1 VRIARDI
8 ASMEAVAAGDH
19 ACWLSDNARDFA
31 VHARSFVADGALFG
45 DKVLLLGPA
54 EVAGA
59 RADVVVLDPGNVRGS
74 LLGAVARQAD
84 EAGAQGFR
92 ALRVLAR
99 MDQVWP
105 IGASAGTIAEHELGL
120 DALAT
125 ATGSLV
131 VCSYPREHF
140 TDESLAQALGV
151 HPHHGGTRMSME
163 PGFRMYQGRTEHW
176 HVSGVVDAEGADAF
190 RTALTAAVGR
200 GPGELRLH
208 CEELEFMDASGMR
221 ALVQAARAADGPG
234 VRLLGV
240 NETVLRCWELLGYGH
255 PDIPVELER

>member
-59 RADVVVLDPGNVRGS
+59 RADVVVLD
-74 LLGAVARQAD
+74 
-84 EAGAQGFR
+84 